1 MQGSGDVTVCLTY
14 PTLVGHI
21 HLNKY
26 LNITSL
32 LGRLLL
38 LCVSF
43 FYYTLE
49 LMFLLYLLFHVEVL
63 FLLPLTKGCEQ
74 DFYLQINSLSA
85 RV

>member
-14 PTLVGHI
+14 STLVGHI

-26 LNITSL
+26 LNITFH

-49 LMFLLYLLFHVEVL
+49 LMFLLYLLFYVEVL
-63 FLLPLTKGCEQ
+63 FLLPLTSKVCTRI
-74 DFYLQINSLSA
+74 FI
-85 RV
+85 